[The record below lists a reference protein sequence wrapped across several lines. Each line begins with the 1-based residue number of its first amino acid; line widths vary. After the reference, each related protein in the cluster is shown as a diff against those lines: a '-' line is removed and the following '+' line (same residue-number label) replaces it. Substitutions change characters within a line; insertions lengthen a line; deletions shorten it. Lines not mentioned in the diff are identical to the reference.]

1 MTMYKY
7 SAAELTLAA
16 EQASSIAQMLRLLG
30 LKSSGGRRAS
40 IRTALYNYGIDT
52 NHFCRIAWTKYSTEL
67 LAEAARAS
75 QSVSQVLD
83 YLGIPR
89 RGGAHTHISRR
100 LKNAGIDTSHFS
112 RNTGVRERP
121 CEQFGRDTLAEA
133 AKDSASMRQILG
145 RLGVPEHGRTRND
158 VRRQLRAHAI
168 AEPTR
173 YRRLE
178 LDESILRLATASSHS
193 VAEVL
198 RKLRLPVN
206 ETNRRRVLR
215 GLGRHNIDTSHFRRQ
230 LTSTVIQQRTLDP
243 EGIFV
248 ELPTGSNRIP
258 GSVLRRALIL
268 AGVLLRC
275 SCCGIGGLWQ
285 GKPLTL
291 EVDHINGNYLDNR
304 RGNLRL
310 LCPNCHSQ
318 TETFAGRNRSPGR
331 KPAVVR

>member
-1 MTMYKY
+1 MSVVGLRMMASIHRTFP
-7 SAAELTLAA
+7 ATLAC
-16 EQASSIAQMLRLLG
+16 G
-30 LKSSGGRRAS
+30 KGRAS
-40 IRTALYNYGIDT
+40 NLVATRSL
-52 NHFCRIAWTKYSTEL
+52 
-67 LAEAARAS
+67 
-75 QSVSQVLD
+75 
-83 YLGIPR
+83 
-89 RGGAHTHISRR
+89 
-100 LKNAGIDTSHFS
+100 
-112 RNTGVRERP
+112 
-121 CEQFGRDTLAEA
+121 
-133 AKDSASMRQILG
+133 RQ
-145 RLGVPEHGRTRND
+145 
-158 VRRQLRAHAI
+158 HAI

-178 LDESILRLATASSHS
+178 LDESTLRLATASSHS

-243 EGIFV
+243 EGILLSGRRV
-248 ELPTGSNRIP
+248 QTESRT
-258 GSVLRRALIL
+258 VLRRAVIL

-285 GKPLTL
+285 GKPLIL

-304 RGNLRL
+304 RENLR

>member
-1 MTMYKY
+1 
-7 SAAELTLAA
+7 
-16 EQASSIAQMLRLLG
+16 
-30 LKSSGGRRAS
+30 
-40 IRTALYNYGIDT
+40 
-52 NHFCRIAWTKYSTEL
+52 
-67 LAEAARAS
+67 
-75 QSVSQVLD
+75 
-83 YLGIPR
+83 
-89 RGGAHTHISRR
+89 
-100 LKNAGIDTSHFS
+100 
-112 RNTGVRERP
+112 
-121 CEQFGRDTLAEA
+121 
-133 AKDSASMRQILG
+133 MRQILG

-198 RKLRLPVN
+198 RKLRFPVN
-206 ETNRRRVLR
+206 ETSRRRVLR

-248 ELPTGSNRIP
+248 DDGFKPNPWIGATSRP
-258 GSVLRRALIL
+258 YSSW
-268 AGVLLRC
+268 VLLRC

-304 RGNLRL
+304 RENLRL

-318 TETFAGRNRSPGR
+318 TETFAGRNRSPGS